1 MTQQAILNTQQECN
15 IFIVD
20 DNEQQANLMQEM
32 AKTAQ
37 LKAQVFTSSIDFL
50 ESTITQYDI
59 IVLDLQMPDK
69 DGIEIMRELASKNIK
84 PHFILVSGFDE
95 RVLHSAK
102 QLAESKQ
109 LNVVTT
115 LTKPFK
121 AKDFIALL
129 IETHKSCTLKKSQQI
144 ENNNHTNNAQFST
157 NQVLNTDIISIEDLK
172 LAIRRHELIIHYQPQ
187 ICFNNNQLQG
197 AEIILR
203 WQHPS
208 KGLILPE
215 EFIPIAE
222 KHRLMNLLTEEILML
237 AIKDHKKITKNKLDI
252 KVAIN
257 LSAQSINDLSMPEKL
272 EALVKS
278 NNINP
283 DFFSLEITESAL
295 MNGVSESLD
304 ILNRLRMKGF
314 LLSIDDFGT
323 GHSSLVTLY
332 QAPFTELKIDQQFVK
347 HITVDN
353 DAAAIVK
360 ICILLAKELNMRCIA
375 EGVETQETWD
385 KLKKLG
391 CDIAQGDF
399 VASPMPIDDFI
410 DWVGNRNCNPL

>member
-1 MTQQAILNTQQECN
+1 MTQEAILSSEQECN

-20 DNEQQANLMQEM
+20 DNEQQAHLMQEM
-32 AKTAQ
+32 AKAAK
-37 LKAQVFTSSIDFL
+37 LKTRVFTSSIDFL
-50 ESTITQYDI
+50 KSTITHYDI
-59 IVLDLQMPDK
+59 VVLDLQMPDK

-109 LNVVTT
+109 LNVVST

-129 IETHKSCTLKKSQQI
+129 TKTHEACTLKRSQQI
-144 ENNNHTNNAQFST
+144 ESNKQFNNDLASST
-157 NQVLNTDIISIEDLK
+157 NQAPSTETITIEDLK

-187 ICFNNNQLQG
+187 IWFDDNRLQG
-197 AEIILR
+197 AEIIMG

-215 EFIPIAE
+215 QFIPLAE

-237 AIKDHKKITKNKLDI
+237 AIKDHKKITKNQLDI

-257 LSAQSINDLSMPEKL
+257 LSAQNINDLSMPEKL

-278 NNINP
+278 NNIDP
-283 DFFSLEITESAL
+283 EFFSLEITESAL

-360 ICILLAKELNMRCIA
+360 ICILLAKELNMHCVA
-375 EGVETQETWD
+375 ESVETQETWD

-399 VASPMPIDDFI
+399 VAPPMSIDDFI
-410 DWVGNRNCNPL
+410 DWVGKRNH